1 MSNQAL
7 RDHVTSIGFSLTL
20 SKSMIETVILL
31 DHFKGWNS
39 FHSKTRHLASQR
51 NYVVT
56 AQSLIRR
63 GLMRDHGPG
72 TRAPCDVCELDFCD
86 HRLTRA
92 GVLAARLLE
101 EAGIYDE
108 VLRRYGFD
116 AEAVA

>member
-56 AQSLIRR
+56 A
-63 GLMRDHGPG
+63 
-72 TRAPCDVCELDFCD
+72 
-86 HRLTRA
+86 
-92 GVLAARLLE
+92 
-101 EAGIYDE
+101 
-108 VLRRYGFD
+108 
-116 AEAVA
+116 